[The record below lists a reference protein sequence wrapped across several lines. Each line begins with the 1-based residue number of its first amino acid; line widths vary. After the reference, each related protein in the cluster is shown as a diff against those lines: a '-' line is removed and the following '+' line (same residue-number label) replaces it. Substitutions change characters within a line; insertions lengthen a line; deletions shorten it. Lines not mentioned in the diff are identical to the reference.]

1 MTSSPV
7 QTHRF
12 DSRDPAAVQEFL
24 SATYDPKLRIQST
37 DRYRLTHHRVDT
49 GPFAIATTRQTGH
62 LEIGTSSNLH
72 GLVIGRTRTARVER
86 SCVGS
91 AHRFGPGEVFLA
103 TRPAEPCNVRWHP
116 GEVELCVLDLSVLAQ
131 VATTAPARRPGRIQ
145 FTDLNPVSTA
155 LARQWRNT
163 TSFVRDVVL
172 NSSAAD
178 AQPLVIGNAAR
189 MLAAAALT
197 VFPNTAFTEPTAADR
212 HDATTGTLRRAIAFL
227 EEHADRDISAADIA
241 GAAGVSLRAVQ
252 LAFRRHLGTTP
263 MAHLRRIRLV
273 RAHHDLVRA
282 DPRQETVSAI
292 ASRWG
297 FASHSRF
304 TARYHASFGVPPR
317 ETLHT

>member
-7 QTHRF
+7 QTRQF
-12 DSRDPAAVQEFL
+12 DSRDPAAIQEFL
-24 SATYDPKLRIQST
+24 SATYDPKLRIHS
-37 DRYRLTHHRVDT
+37 RNGYRLTHRRVDT
-49 GPFAIATTRQTGH
+49 GPFALASTSQTGH
-62 LEIGTSSNLH
+62 LEIDASTLG
-72 GLVIGRTRTARVER
+72 GLVIGRSRSARVDR
-86 SCVGS
+86 ACAGS
-91 AHRFGPGEVFLA
+91 AHRFGPGEVFLV
-103 TRPAEPCNVRWHP
+103 TRPDEPCTVQWHP

-131 VATTAPARRPGRIQ
+131 VATTAPARRPGRIE
-145 FTDLNPVSTA
+145 FTELGAAGPA

-172 NSSAAD
+172 NSPTD
-178 AQPLVIGNAAR
+178 GAQSLVIGNAAR
-189 MLAAAALT
+189 MLAAAALA

-212 HDATTGTLRRAIAFL
+212 NDATTATLRRSIAFL

-263 MAHLRRIRLV
+263 MAYLRRLRLA

-304 TARYHASFGVPPR
+304 TARYHASYGVPPR
-317 ETLHT
+317 ETLNT

>member
-7 QTHRF
+7 QTRQF
-12 DSRDPAAVQEFL
+12 DSRDPAAIQEFL
-24 SATYDPKLRIQST
+24 SATYDPKLRIQS
-37 DRYRLTHHRVDT
+37 RNGYRLTHHRVDT
-49 GPFAIATTRQTGH
+49 GPFAIATTRQTAH
-62 LEIGTSSNLH
+62 LEIDASTLG
-72 GLVIGRTRTARVER
+72 GLVIGRTRTAHVDR
-86 SCVGS
+86 SCAGS
-91 AHRFGPGEVFLA
+91 AHRFGPGEVFLV
-103 TRPAEPCNVRWHP
+103 TRPEEPCTVHWHP

-131 VATTAPARRPGRIQ
+131 VATTAPARRPGRIE
-145 FTDLNPVSTA
+145 FTELGAASTA

-172 NSSAAD
+172 NSPAAG
-178 AQPLVIGNAAR
+178 AQSLVIGNAAR
-189 MLAAAALT
+189 MLAAAALA

-212 HDATTGTLRRAIAFL
+212 NDATTATLRRAITFL

-263 MAHLRRIRLV
+263 MAYLRRVRLV

-317 ETLHT
+317 ETLNT

>member
-7 QTHRF
+7 QTHQF
-12 DSRDPAAVQEFL
+12 DSRDPAAIQEFL
-24 SATYDPKLRIQST
+24 SATYDPKLRIQS
-37 DRYRLTHHRVDT
+37 RNGYRLTHQRLDT
-49 GPFAIATTRQTGH
+49 GPFAIATTRQTGR
-62 LEIGTSSNLH
+62 LEIYASALG
-72 GLVIGRTRTARVER
+72 GLVIGSTRTAHVDR
-86 SCVGS
+86 SCAGS
-91 AHRFGPGEVFLA
+91 AHRFGPGDVFLV
-103 TRPAEPCNVRWHP
+103 TRPEEPCAVGWHP

-145 FTDLNPVSTA
+145 FTELGATSTA

-172 NSSAAD
+172 NSPAAG
-178 AQPLVIGNAAR
+178 AQSLVIGNAAR
-189 MLAAAALT
+189 MLAAAALA

-212 HDATTGTLRRAIAFL
+212 NDATTATLRRAIAFL
-227 EEHADRDISAADIA
+227 EENADRDISAVDIA
-241 GAAGVSLRAVQ
+241 SAAGVSLRAVQ

-304 TARYHASFGVPPR
+304 TARYHASYGVPPR
-317 ETLHT
+317 ETLQT

>member
-7 QTHRF
+7 QTHQF
-12 DSRDPAAVQEFL
+12 DSRDPAAIQEFL
-24 SATYDPKLRIQST
+24 SATYDPKLRIQS
-37 DRYRLTHHRVDT
+37 RNGYRLTHQRMDT

-62 LEIGTSSNLH
+62 LEIYSSTLG
-72 GLVIGRTRTARVER
+72 GLVIGSTRTAHVDR
-86 SCVGS
+86 SCAGS
-91 AHRFGPGEVFLA
+91 AHRFGPGDVFLV
-103 TRPAEPCNVRWHP
+103 TRPEEPCAVRWHP

-145 FTDLNPVSTA
+145 FTELGATSTA

-172 NSSAAD
+172 NSPAAG
-178 AQPLVIGNAAR
+178 AQSLVIGNAAR
-189 MLAAAALT
+189 MLAAAALA

-212 HDATTGTLRRAIAFL
+212 NDATTATLRRAIAFL
-227 EEHADRDISAADIA
+227 EENADRDISAVDIA
-241 GAAGVSLRAVQ
+241 SAAGVSLRAVQ

-304 TARYHASFGVPPR
+304 TARYHASYGVPPR

>member
-1 MTSSPV
+1 MTPSPV
-7 QTHRF
+7 QTHNF
-12 DSRDPAAVQEFL
+12 DSRDPAAIQEFL
-24 SATYDPKLRIQST
+24 SATYDPKLRIQS
-37 DRYRLTHHRVDT
+37 RNGYRLTHHRVDT
-49 GPFAIATTRQTGH
+49 GPFAMATTRQTGH
-62 LEIGTSSNLH
+62 LEIGASTLD
-72 GLVIGRTRTARVER
+72 GLVVGRARTARVDR
-86 SCVGS
+86 SCAGS
-91 AHRFGPGEVFLA
+91 AHRFGPGEVFLV
-103 TRPAEPCNVRWHP
+103 TRPEEPCAVRWHP
-116 GEVELCVLDLSVLAQ
+116 GDVELCVLDLSVLAQ

-145 FTDLNPVSTA
+145 FTELGPASTA

-172 NSSAAD
+172 TSPAAG
-178 AQPLVIGNAAR
+178 AQSLVIGNAAR

-212 HDATTGTLRRAIAFL
+212 NDATTATLRRAIAFL

-263 MAHLRRIRLV
+263 MAYLRRTRLV
-273 RAHHDLVRA
+273 RAHHDLIRA
-282 DPRQETVSAI
+282 DPHQETVSAI

-304 TARYHASFGVPPR
+304 TARYHASYGVPPR
-317 ETLHT
+317 ETLNA

>member
-7 QTHRF
+7 QTHQF
-12 DSRDPAAVQEFL
+12 DSRDPAAIHEFL
-24 SATYDPKLRIQST
+24 SATYDPKLRIQSKNG
-37 DRYRLTHHRVDT
+37 YRLNHHRVDT

-62 LEIGTSSNLH
+62 LDIDASTLG
-72 GLVIGRTRTARVER
+72 GLVIGRTRTAHVNR
-86 SCVGS
+86 SCAGS
-91 AHRFGPGEVFLA
+91 AHRFGPGEVFLV
-103 TRPAEPCNVRWHP
+103 TRPEEPCTVQWHP

-131 VATTAPARRPGRIQ
+131 VATTAPARRPGRIE
-145 FTDLNPVSTA
+145 FTELGAASAA

-172 NSSAAD
+172 NSPGAG
-178 AQPLVIGNAAR
+178 AQQLVIGNAAR
-189 MLAAAALT
+189 MLAAAALA

-212 HDATTGTLRRAIAFL
+212 NDATTATLRRAIAFL

-263 MAHLRRIRLV
+263 MAYLRRVRLV

-282 DPRQETVSAI
+282 DPGQETVSAI

-317 ETLHT
+317 ETLNT

>member
-1 MTSSPV
+1 MTSSHV
-7 QTHRF
+7 QTYRF
-12 DSRDPAAVQEFL
+12 DSRDPTAIQEFL
-24 SATYDPKLRIQST
+24 SDTYDPKLRIQS
-37 DRYRLTHHRVDT
+37 RNGYRLTHHRVDT

-62 LEIGTSSNLH
+62 LEIDASTLD
-72 GLVIGRTRTARVER
+72 GLVIGRTRTARVDR
-86 SCVGS
+86 SCGGS
-91 AHRFGPGEVFLA
+91 DHRFGPGDVFLV
-103 TRPAEPCNVRWHP
+103 TRPQEPCSVHWHP

-131 VATTAPARRPGRIQ
+131 VATTAPARRPGRIE
-145 FTDLNPVSTA
+145 FTELGAASAD

-172 NSSAAD
+172 NSPAAG

-189 MLAAAALT
+189 MLAAAALAI
-197 VFPNTAFTEPTAADR
+197 FPNTAFTEPTAADR
-212 HDATTGTLRRAIAFL
+212 NDATTATLRRAITFL
-227 EEHADRDISAADIA
+227 EEHADRNISAADIA
-241 GAAGVSLRAVQ
+241 SAAGVSLRAVQ

-263 MAHLRRIRLV
+263 MAYLRRVRLV
-273 RAHHDLVRA
+273 RAHHDLIRA

-317 ETLHT
+317 ETLNA

>member
-1 MTSSPV
+1 MTSSHV
-7 QTHRF
+7 QTHQF
-12 DSRDPAAVQEFL
+12 DSRDPTAIQEFL
-24 SATYDPKLRIQST
+24 SATYDPKLRIQS
-37 DRYRLTHHRVDT
+37 RNAYRLTHHRVDT
-49 GPFAIATTRQTGH
+49 GPFAIATTRQNGH
-62 LEIGTSSNLH
+62 LEIDVSALGRLA
-72 GLVIGRTRTARVER
+72 IGRNRTAHGDR
-86 SCVGS
+86 SCAGS
-91 AHRFGPGEVFLA
+91 DHRFGPGDVFLV
-103 TRPAEPCNVRWHP
+103 TRPQEPCTVHWHP
-116 GEVELCVLDLSVLAQ
+116 GEVELCVLDLSVLEQ
-131 VATTAPARRPGRIQ
+131 VATTAPARRPGRIE
-145 FTDLNPVSTA
+145 FTELGAASAA

-163 TSFVRDVVL
+163 TSFVRDIVL
-172 NSSAAD
+172 NSPAD
-178 AQPLVIGNAAR
+178 GAQSLVIGNAAR
-189 MLAAAALT
+189 MLAAAALA

-212 HDATTGTLRRAIAFL
+212 NDATTATLRRAITFL

-263 MAHLRRIRLV
+263 MAYLRRVRLV

-317 ETLHT
+317 ETLNA